1 MKKPSF
7 TKIIM
12 AAMMA
17 CNVAVITFTCVM
29 VWRTNDTSP
38 LGWLLIGEGGPLATW
53 LIGYAWKEKAAN
65 KSKYAFLFVKEF
77 AAEHGVSS
85 AIEIA
90 RVVLQD

>member
-1 MKKPSF
+1 MKKLSF

-17 CNVAVITFTCVM
+17 CNVAVIIFTCFM
-29 VWRTNDTSP
+29 VWRTGDTSP

-65 KSKYAFLFVKEF
+65 KSKYAFMFVKEF
-77 AAEHGVSS
+77 AAEHGVEN
-85 AIEIA
+85 AIRIA
-90 RVVLQD
+90 QIVLQE